1 MRRLLLV
8 AIGALY
14 SMVGCMPATA
24 IPLPRGLV
32 IVTLDTTRA
41 DRLSPYGFAAANMP
55 ALDRLAREG
64 VVFDQAT
71 TVAPLTLP
79 AHTSLLTGLLPP
91 RHGVR
96 DNASAPLLMEHV
108 TIAEILA
115 AGGYR
120 TAAFVG
126 SVVLDPNRG
135 LSQGF
140 QEYGG
145 ISRDTSSPLPP
156 PGRGLQR
163 PAGAV
168 MDDAIRWLANVGDSP
183 FFLWTHLYDP
193 HQPYEAPEP
202 FASKHNPYVAEIAY
216 VDSQIAR
223 LLNALDRQRLLD
235 RVVVVVTADHG
246 ESLGEHGERDHGV
259 FLYDSV
265 LRIPMI
271 LRAPGLRPGR
281 VASVVRLT
289 DVMPTAL
296 DLLGLPIPPLDGVSL
311 LATLHGQS
319 TDLDAYAESLYPQN
333 HGWAPLYSL
342 RSDRFKFID
351 APRPELYD
359 LRLDPFEKRNIFE
372 QREGLSA
379 AMQLRLRTLVHP
391 DASTRARAPVDDDL
405 QARLAALGYVVGRA
419 PEMRTWDL
427 HLPDPKECTGMFE
440 RGRCDEYVQP
450 VPVTDNVSRNRTA
463 TTLPL
468 RSQERK

>member
-1 MRRLLLV
+1 
-8 AIGALY
+8 
-14 SMVGCMPATA
+14 MPT
-24 IPLPRGLV
+24 
-32 IVTLDTTRA
+32 
-41 DRLSPYGFAAANMP
+41 
-55 ALDRLAREG
+55 LDRLAREG

-108 TIAEILA
+108 TIAEILEA
-115 AGGYR
+115 RGYR

-126 SVVLDPNRG
+126 SAILDPDRG
-135 LSQGF
+135 LRQGF
-140 QEYGG
+140 QEYGS
-145 ISRDTSSPLPP
+145 IARDTSSPLPP
-156 PGRGLQR
+156 PGCGLQR
-163 PAGAV
+163 RAGAV
-168 MDDAIRWLANVGDSP
+168 MDDAIRWLADVGDSP

-193 HQPYEAPEP
+193 HYPYEAPEP
-202 FASKHNPYVAEIAY
+202 FASKHDPYVAEIAY

-223 LLNALDRQRLLD
+223 LLDALERYRLLD
-235 RVVVVVTADHG
+235 RVVVILTADHG
-246 ESLGEHGERDHGV
+246 ESLGDHGERDHGV

-265 LRIPMI
+265 MRIPMI
-271 LRAPGLRPGR
+271 LRAPGLQPGR

-289 DVMPTAL
+289 DAMPTAL
-296 DLLGLPIPPLDGVSL
+296 DLLGLPIPPLDGVSF
-311 LATLHGQS
+311 LATLNGQS

-333 HGWAPLYSL
+333 NGWAPLYSL

-379 AMQLRLRTLVHP
+379 GMQARLRTLVHSEP
-391 DASTRARAPVDDDL
+391 SASARAPVDGDL
-405 QARLAALGYVVGRA
+405 QARLAALGYLAGPTHDIRA
-419 PEMRTWDL
+419 WNS
-427 HLPDPKECTGMFE
+427 HLPDPKDCTGMFE

-463 TTLPL
+463 TTSPL
-468 RSQERK
+468 ASQERK